1 MKKEFKI
8 LLFCLIGSLVLIIS
22 LFHSSNARPDNGF
35 NRQFKSAV
43 LADRKVKDLK
53 YDSWYIAGNDQKSI
67 YLGNYVAP
75 DRMMVVH
82 LATLDTNDV
91 KLTFEPQNKM
101 NIPQMFIRVDSPYVY
116 LLYGKS
122 SFILRGEMD
131 SYHLKPFMD
140 TDIGFY
146 AHFGFPVSKNSFIVK
161 TYDTVRKQYIL
172 SKISKVFPFVQHYPG
187 SLHKQADGIFCTE
200 GLLRF
205 DQKNRD
211 LVFTY
216 VYRNAYTHFDTA
228 LNILSEGHTV
238 DTNLHA
244 KIKIGKIASADQMVF
259 ADPPLVVN
267 RASCISHHLL
277 YVNSQLKA
285 INEKMQTYRI
295 NSVIDAYDLMK
306 NRYLWSFYIPDLYQA
321 KLSDMQIIDG
331 HLFALQGHYL
341 SRYTLR

>member
-1 MKKEFKI
+1 MKKEIKV
-8 LLFCLIGSLVLIIS
+8 LLLCLTGSLILITG
-22 LFHSSNARPDNGF
+22 LFYYSGAMPDNGF
-35 NRQFKSAV
+35 KRRFKSAV
-43 LADRKVKDLK
+43 LTGLKVKDLK
-53 YDSWYIAGNDQKSI
+53 YDSWYIAGSDQKFI

-75 DRMMVVH
+75 DRMLIVN
-82 LATLDTNDV
+82 LATLDTNYV
-91 KLTFEPQNKM
+91 KLIFEPQKKM

-122 SFILRGEMD
+122 SFILRGELD
-131 SYHLKPFMD
+131 SFRMKPFID

-205 DQKNRD
+205 DQKTRD

-216 VYRNAYTHFDTA
+216 VYRNTYTRFDTA
-228 LNILSEGHTV
+228 LNNLSEGQTV
-238 DTNLHA
+238 DTNLHT

-259 ADPPLVVN
+259 AEPPLVVN

-277 YVNSQLKA
+277 YVNSHLKA
-285 INEKMQTYRI
+285 SNEKMQTYRV
-295 NSVIDAYDLMK
+295 NSVIDVYNLLQSL
-306 NRYLWSFYIPDLYQA
+306 YLFSFYVPDTQEA

-331 HLFALQGHYL
+331 HLFVLQGHYL
-341 SRYTLR
+341 SRYVLR